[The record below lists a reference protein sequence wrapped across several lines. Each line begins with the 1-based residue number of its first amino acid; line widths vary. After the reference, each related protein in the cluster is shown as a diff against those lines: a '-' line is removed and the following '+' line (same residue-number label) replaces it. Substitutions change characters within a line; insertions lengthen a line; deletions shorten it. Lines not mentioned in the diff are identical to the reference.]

1 MRGDAILAGNRV
13 QRSRTRLS
21 SGDGRM
27 EDLIGEGGMG
37 LQKVEALAKPAEF
50 GRYRLRRAEQGH
62 FIERLNQAVGLGRV
76 AMTAAA
82 HLGTVAF
89 GKFGFRLRIL
99 RFSTAGAAVRCLSCI
114 SGNQG
119 GRKQGDAGGVEL

>member
-1 MRGDAILAGNRV
+1 MQGDAFLAGNRV
-13 QRSRTRLS
+13 QRSKTRLS

-50 GRYRLRRAEQGH
+50 GRSRLRRAEQGYL
-62 FIERLNQAVGLGRV
+62 IERLYQAVGLGRIAV
-76 AMTAAA
+76 TAAA

-89 GKFGFRLRIL
+89 GKFGFRLRIRGIR
-99 RFSTAGAAVRCLSCI
+99 RFGTAGAAVRCLCCI

-119 GRKQGDAGGVEL
+119 GHK